1 MGKECADRA
10 PEDVPV
16 GDGAR
21 PVDPLAQFRSENIS
35 AHLDRTEPYSITAS
49 RQTSRG
55 AHTTTRDDAVPLL
68 VFVSETTLNVA
79 ATRSRR
85 RSGIGFSPLSRIAR
99 VRFVLARAFIVRASQ
114 ITWRSIRIVNRCFA
128 VTPVLYA
135 RSRTGVTTVCA
146 NLRHAGRGLREGGAF
161 GAADVMKIVNAELVS
176 LWRAL
181 SFRGAAAT
189 NRIRR
194 WLPVVAHKP
203 ALPALSHSRQRV
215 LQ

>member
-68 VFVSETTLNVA
+68 VFVSETTDRKSTRLN
-79 ATRSRR
+79 S
-85 RSGIGFSPLSRIAR
+85 SH
-99 VRFVLARAFIVRASQ
+99 SQ
-114 ITWRSIRIVNRCFA
+114 ISYA
-128 VTPVLYA
+128 VFCL
-135 RSRTGVTTVCA
+135 
-146 NLRHAGRGLREGGAF
+146 
-161 GAADVMKIVNAELVS
+161 K
-176 LWRAL
+176 
-181 SFRGAAAT
+181 
-189 NRIRR
+189 
-194 WLPVVAHKP
+194 KKK
-203 ALPALSHSRQRV
+203 
-215 LQ
+215 